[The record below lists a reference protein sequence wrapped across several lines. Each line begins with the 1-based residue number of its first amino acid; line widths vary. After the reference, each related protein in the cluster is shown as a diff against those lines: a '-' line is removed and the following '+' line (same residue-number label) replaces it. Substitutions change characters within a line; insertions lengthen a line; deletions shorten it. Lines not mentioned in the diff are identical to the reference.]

1 MRLILILC
9 WLAGTAILFV
19 RGRRKAR
26 RDPLAPPPRGL
37 ANWRGLAKSLFHAA
51 LISGLVVFVGGSLAL
66 ALLTGQM
73 TLKH

>member
-1 MRLILILC
+1 VRLILILC
-9 WLAGTAILFV
+9 WLTGTAILFV

-26 RDPLAPPPRGL
+26 LDPLTPRGL
-37 ANWRGLAKSLFHAA
+37 AGWRPMMKGLFHAA

-73 TLKH
+73 TMNH

>member
-9 WLAGTAILFV
+9 WLTGTAILFV
-19 RGRRKAR
+19 RNRRKAGL
-26 RDPLAPPPRGL
+26 DPRAPRGL
-37 ANWRGLAKSLFHAA
+37 ANWRGLVKTLFHAA

>member
-9 WLAGTAILFV
+9 WLTGTAILFV

-26 RDPLAPPPRGL
+26 LDPRAPRGL
-37 ANWRGLAKSLFHAA
+37 AGWRPLVKGLFHAA

-73 TLKH
+73 ALKH